1 MMTRKNKTQS
11 TELIN
16 GSSFS
21 GRLKRDLKKNYSLY
35 LLMIPVLAFY
45 IIVCYAPMYGAIIAF
60 KQFSP
65 SRGIL
70 GSAWIGFKNFHDFF
84 GSAYFLRVLKNTLRI
99 SSLNILFGFLTPI
112 VLALLINEL
121 KSRTY
126 SRIVQ
131 TVTYLPHFIS
141 LVVICGI
148 LSDFCATDGIIT
160 SICTLFGMERQ
171 NLLRVPG
178 YFTTIYVMSEVWQN
192 VGWGSII
199 YLAALAGVDPSL
211 HEAAKIDGANRWV
224 QVWNVDIPCIMPTIV
239 TLLILSMG
247 NVMNVGYEKII
258 LLYNSLTMEKADV
271 ISSFVYRKGLLEAN
285 YGYSTAVGLFNSVIN
300 MMFVITANLISK
312 KLNDTS
318 LW

>member
-1 MMTRKNKTQS
+1 MIAGKNKTQAD
-11 TELIN
+11 ELVK
-16 GSSFS
+16 GPSFS
-21 GRLKRDLKKNYSLY
+21 KRLKRDLKKNYSLY

-45 IIVCYAPMYGAIIAF
+45 IIVCYAPMYGASVAF

-65 SRGIL
+65 SKGIL
-70 GSAWIGFKNFHDFF
+70 GSPWIGLKNFYDFF
-84 GSAYFLRVLKNTLRI
+84 NSTYFLRVLKNTLRI
-99 SSLNILFGFLTPI
+99 SFLNIVFGFSTPI
-112 VLALLINEL
+112 ILALLINEL

-148 LSDFCATDGIIT
+148 LSDFCRADGIIT
-160 SICTLFGMERQ
+160 NVCVLFGMERQ

-178 YFTTIYVMSEVWQN
+178 YFTTIYVVSEIWQT

-224 QVWNVDIPCIMPTIV
+224 QIWNVDIPCILPTII
-239 TLLILSMG
+239 TLLILRLG
-247 NVMNVGYEKII
+247 QVMNVGYEKII
-258 LLYNSLTMEKADV
+258 LLYNPLTMEKADV

-300 MMFVITANLISK
+300 MVFVITANLISK
-312 KLNDTS
+312 KLNNTS